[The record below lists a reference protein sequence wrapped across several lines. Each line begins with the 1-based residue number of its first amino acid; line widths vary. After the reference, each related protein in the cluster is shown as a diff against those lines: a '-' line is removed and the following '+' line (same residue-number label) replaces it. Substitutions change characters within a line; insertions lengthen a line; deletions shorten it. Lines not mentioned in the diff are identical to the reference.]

1 MEKIVVTSQDVHSV
15 VLPPAGTSPEPVT
28 QKAPLTLGPRLATL
42 PLVLVLPVLCLVT
55 LVVRLVL
62 HSGSPKVKHAW
73 TAWLSSLLIASGLL
87 TTLLFSMAYFL
98 APRPLRIVSSLPA
111 LEYLKEFPSLPS
123 AQAMTAQQIAQ
134 HTAPL
139 VFVLSPDAG
148 SWKLPADYLESASVG
163 AGLLLQANEDG
174 FLMATNRHVV
184 DGESWLN
191 PRARSETILVVS
203 KAGDYGQAR
212 VVARHKDLD
221 LALVWMKRGAGES
234 TYVQPI
240 AAFAESEPGT
250 NVFVIGHPQRLLFS
264 LSTGIIMRTHE
275 NKMVQISAPVSPG
288 NSGGPVY
295 DDHGKLLGVVSY
307 KVDRRF
313 NPNAE
318 NLNFAV
324 RADALLASDDWE
336 FLANGKEL
344 MTSWQQAHAQA
355 FSEKSPIATPNSNPG
370 SGK

>member
-1 MEKIVVTSQDVHSV
+1 M
-15 VLPPAGTSPEPVT
+15 
-28 QKAPLTLGPRLATL
+28 
-42 PLVLVLPVLCLVT
+42 
-55 LVVRLVL
+55 
-62 HSGSPKVKHAW
+62 
-73 TAWLSSLLIASGLL
+73 
-87 TTLLFSMAYFL
+87 
-98 APRPLRIVSSLPA
+98 
-111 LEYLKEFPSLPS
+111 PS
-123 AQAMTAQQIAQ
+123 AQAMNAQQVAQ
-134 HTAPL
+134 RTSPL

-148 SWKLPADYLESASVG
+148 SWQLPEDYLESASVG
-163 AGLLLQANEDG
+163 AGLLLHADKGG
-174 FLMATNRHVV
+174 FLLATNRHVV
-184 DGESWLN
+184 DGESWLS
-191 PRARSETILVVS
+191 PRARSETILVFS

-240 AAFAESEPGT
+240 ATFAEAETGT

-295 DDHGKLLGVVSY
+295 DEHGKLLGVVSY

-336 FLANGKEL
+336 FRANGKEL
-344 MTSWQQAHAQA
+344 MTSWQQAQAQA
-355 FSEKSPIATPNSNPG
+355 FSKRSTSGTPDTDRGN
-370 SGK
+370 GK